1 MATNHHTIVT
11 CAVTGSA
18 DTVGKNP
25 AVPVTPAEIAASA
38 IDAGRAGAAAVH
50 IHVRDPDTGKAS
62 MDLALYRQVVERIR
76 ASGTDLLINLTTGPG
91 QRFKPSPDDPRIAG
105 PGTTLT
111 WPKERVRH
119 VVELHPELCSLD
131 VATMNM
137 GSAFGEVV
145 MMNLPSQLVTMADA
159 IREAG
164 TKPELEVF
172 DSGHAMLANYL
183 IEQGHIERPPFFQLC
198 LGIQWGAPATASA
211 IRFLTELLPSD
222 AQWAAFGVGRQQ
234 FPTVAESVRLGGHV
248 RVGLEDNLY
257 VEKGVLA
264 PSNAA
269 LVEKAVEIVE
279 QEGGTVAT
287 PAEARTILSVET
299 PRRVPNGLGDTPL
312 APRPA

>member
-1 MATNHHTIVT
+1 MTPNHHTIIT
-11 CAVTGSA
+11 CPVTGSA
-18 DTVGKNP
+18 DTVQKNP

-38 IDAGRAGAAAVH
+38 IDAAKAGAAAVH
-50 IHVRDPDTGKAS
+50 IHVRDPDTGAPS
-62 MDLALYRQVVERIR
+62 MDLELYRDVVERIR
-76 ASGTDLLINLTTGPG
+76 ASSTDVVINLTTGPG
-91 QRFKPSPDDPRIAG
+91 HRFKPSPENPRMPG
-105 PGTTLT
+105 PGTTVT
-111 WPKERVRH
+111 WPMERVRH
-119 VVELHPELCSLD
+119 VVELQPELCSLD

-145 MMNLPSQLVTMADA
+145 MMNLPSQLMAMADA

-172 DSGHAMLANYL
+172 DSGHALLANYL
-183 IEQGHIERPPFFQLC
+183 IEQGHVERPPFFQLC
-198 LGIQWGAPATASA
+198 LGVQWGAPATASA

-222 AQWAAFGVGRQQ
+222 AYWAAFGVGREQ
-234 FPTVAESVRLGGHV
+234 FPMVAEAVRLGGHV

-269 LVEKAVEIVE
+269 LVEKAVKIVE

-287 PAEARTILSVET
+287 AAEARTILGVESH
-299 PRRVPNGLGDTPL
+299 RRSSSEHIVGP
-312 APRPA
+312 